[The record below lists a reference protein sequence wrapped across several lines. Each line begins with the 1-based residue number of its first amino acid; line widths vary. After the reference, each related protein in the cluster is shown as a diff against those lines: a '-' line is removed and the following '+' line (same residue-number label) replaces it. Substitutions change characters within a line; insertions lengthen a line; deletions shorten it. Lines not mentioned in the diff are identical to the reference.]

1 MTHPEL
7 LIASRF
13 YLELSLDS
21 SNQSVDG
28 IFMDCKGFKCSQEV
42 IEICEVTPN
51 KWGKAEKGMVMR
63 TKIPGNVK
71 TNNIVLGR
79 GLISSLALWKW
90 FEETQKGNW
99 AQQRRDGSLQIYN
112 QKSEPQAQFQFFNGW
127 ATSYSLSDLSA
138 SSNDYEIEEL
148 EIACEVFKRVPLN
161 S

>member
-1 MTHPEL
+1 MTHPEIL
-7 LIASRF
+7 TASRF
-13 YLELSLDS
+13 YLELSLDG

-28 IFMDCKGFKCSQEV
+28 IFMDCKGFKCSQEA
-42 IEICEVTPN
+42 IEVCEVTPN
-51 KWGKAEKGMVMR
+51 KWGKADKGMVMR

-71 TNNIVLGR
+71 INNIVLRR

-99 AQQRRDGSLQIYN
+99 AKQRRDGSLKVYD
-112 QKSEPQAQFQFFNGW
+112 QKGDTQAQFQFLNGW
-127 ATSYSLSDLSA
+127 ATSYTLSDLSA
-138 SSNDYEIEEL
+138 SSSDYEIEEL

>member
-1 MTHPEL
+1 MNPPEIL
-7 LIASRF
+7 TASRF
-13 YLELSLDS
+13 YLELSLDG
-21 SNQSVDG
+21 SNQAVDG

-42 IEICEVTPN
+42 IEVCEVTPN
-51 KWGKAEKGMVMR
+51 QWGKAQKGMVMR

-71 TNNIVLGR
+71 INNIVLRR

-90 FEETQKGNW
+90 FEEIQKGNW
-99 AQQRRDGSLQIYN
+99 EKQRRDGSLQIYN
-112 QKSEPQAQFQFFNGW
+112 QKGAPQARFQFLNAW

-138 SSNDYEIEEL
+138 SSTDYEIEEL

>member
-1 MTHPEL
+1 MAHPEIL
-7 LIASRF
+7 TASRF
-13 YLELSLDS
+13 YLELSLDG

-42 IEICEVTPN
+42 IEVCEVTPN
-51 KWGKAEKGMVMR
+51 KWGKADKGMVIR

-71 TNNIVLGR
+71 TNNIVVRR

-99 AQQRRDGSLQIYN
+99 ATQRRDGSLQIYN
-112 QKSEPQAQFQFFNGW
+112 QKGKAKARFQFLNGW
-127 ATSYSLSDLSA
+127 ASSYSLSDLSA
-138 SSNDYEIEEL
+138 SSTDYEIEEL

>member
-1 MTHPEL
+1 MNPPEIL
-7 LIASRF
+7 TASRF
-13 YLELSLDS
+13 YLQLSLDG

-42 IEICEVTPN
+42 IEVCEVTPN
-51 KWGKAEKGMVMR
+51 KWGKADKGMVRR

-71 TNNIVLGR
+71 TNNIVLSR
-79 GLISSLALWKW
+79 GMISSTALWKW

-99 AQQRRDGSLQIYN
+99 AKQRRDGSLKVYN
-112 QKSEPQAQFQFFNGW
+112 QKGETQAQFDFLNAW
-127 ATSYSLSDLSA
+127 ATSYKISDLSA